1 MLNLYILENMIEN
14 KVITSILVFR
24 LKSVYKKIEFFLSD
38 MQIGFDPLFFFYQN
52 HFNFFF
58 NFF

>member
-1 MLNLYILENMIEN
+1 MLNLYILGNMIEN

-38 MQIGFDPLFFFYQN
+38 MQIGFDPFFF
-52 HFNFFF
+52 FLSKSF
-58 NFF
+58 

>member
-38 MQIGFDPLFFFYQN
+38 MQIGFDPFFFYQN

-58 NFF
+58 IFF

>member
-38 MQIGFDPLFFFYQN
+38 MQIGFDPLFFFIKIILTS
-52 HFNFFF
+52 FLFF
-58 NFF
+58 

>member
-38 MQIGFDPLFFFYQN
+38 MQIGFDPLFFLSKSF
-52 HFNFFF
+52 
-58 NFF
+58 